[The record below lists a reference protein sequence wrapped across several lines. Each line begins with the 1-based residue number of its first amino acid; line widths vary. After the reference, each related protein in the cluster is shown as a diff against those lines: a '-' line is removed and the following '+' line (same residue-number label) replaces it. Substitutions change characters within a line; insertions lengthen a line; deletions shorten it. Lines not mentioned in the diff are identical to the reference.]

1 MTLPDMTNIDWTA
14 IDWGSAG
21 AYVLAAVVALV
32 ILGSAIRN
40 LTTRAAKT
48 VKGRGPIVLAIASA
62 VLLTALSADSILR
75 VLRDVMNLHD
85 WEAWGFFA
93 VLDIALLASAM
104 LAWKRRRML
113 ADKGSTAIPV
123 DGIAV
128 WIIAILEGVIG
139 SWAEPSVQGTLIR
152 FVAPLLAAW
161 LYERALALEEAEIRG
176 VSSESLSR
184 VRAGIVGLLA
194 QIKRTAARWGLI
206 TTSDQTIADV
216 QWSRWARR
224 VDRNVS
230 RWERIDDQGKRARRE
245 RQIHTLIAGMSQR
258 GLLDQID
265 QRDRLVARSD
275 NRRAIVARLIGRPE
289 VIDGDATDRTI
300 DAGVIDQDDRPT
312 TPVDR
317 PENDRPDVAIDHP
330 RPTDTATDRPTEPV
344 DQKPTDRPVT
354 ARPTRSITPTPNT
367 RPTNPEPTDQQTDRA
382 IEGEL
387 IDRPGTDRPTRR
399 RSKEENERL
408 IRGALVAILADADA
422 TEFPSHGQIAK
433 AAGVSKSTVAGYLG
447 RVGLTGETTLT
458 TNVINVLPVHNI

>member
-1 MTLPDMTNIDWTA
+1 MTLPDLTNIDWTA

-113 ADKGSTAIPV
+113 ADKGRTAIPV

-300 DAGVIDQDDRPT
+300 DAEVIDQDDRPD

-330 RPTDTATDRPTEPV
+330 RPTDTATDRP
-344 DQKPTDRPVT
+344 DTDRS
-354 ARPTRSITPTPNT
+354 TRSIAPTPNT
-367 RPTNPEPTDQQTDRA
+367 RPTNSPAPTDQPTDRA

-408 IRGALVAILADADA
+408 IRNALVAILADADA

-433 AAGVSKSTVAGYLG
+433 IAGVSKSTVAGYLG